1 MPGAVRL
8 LQASCRSCLSAVF
21 ALAAD
26 VAPLHRFV
34 PDECVFSFQGAF
46 FFSLCNN
53 SVVTSHILEE
63 TQLYFYELRHPFRAF
78 LWLSYIH
85 QRSNSFKTPVRLLIT
100 PCSRALISIES
111 ILFPT
116 SRKSVLTPKKSES
129 SSSKSIEHPSLP
141 FSILFRCP

>member
-53 SVVTSHILEE
+53 SVVTSHILEKKKRFAVGLAAHIFA
-63 TQLYFYELRHPFRAF
+63 LYK
-78 LWLSYIH
+78 LSATEDNSCITA
-85 QRSNSFKTPVRLLIT
+85 RSR
-100 PCSRALISIES
+100 SRVTRISS
-111 ILFPT
+111 DSPL
-116 SRKSVLTPKKSES
+116 SR
-129 SSSKSIEHPSLP
+129 
-141 FSILFRCP
+141 